1 MGFGGAGGVNSLN
14 YGLVTGRVS
23 ALALDPSDGS
33 GNHLFAGTTGG
44 GLWASQNAASTTGS
58 VQFLPVTDGL
68 AALANSG
75 QPAPEAGLSV
85 GAVSVQPGGTGV
97 VLAGLGDPNDAL
109 DSY

>member
-1 MGFGGAGGVNSLN
+1 
-14 YGLVTGRVS
+14 
-23 ALALDPSDGS
+23 
-33 GNHLFAGTTGG
+33 
-44 GLWASQNAASTTGS
+44 